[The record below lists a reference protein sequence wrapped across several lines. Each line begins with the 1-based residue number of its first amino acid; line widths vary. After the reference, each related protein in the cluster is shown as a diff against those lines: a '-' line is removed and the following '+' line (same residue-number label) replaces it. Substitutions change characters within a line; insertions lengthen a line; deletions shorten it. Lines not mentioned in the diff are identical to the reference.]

1 MLTSETVGTGGHLL
15 ACVNQPPA
23 RAGVTNEDAQAAIAK
38 SATRSED
45 EAKSFIL
52 QNESSFR
59 NGREEQRSDN

>member
-15 ACVNQPPA
+15 SLPKPPA

-45 EAKSFIL
+45 VAKSFVRLKQKRVVRMIWF
-52 QNESSFR
+52 Q
-59 NGREEQRSDN
+59 

>member
-23 RAGVTNEDAQAAIAK
+23 RAGEMNDDEDAAAIAK

-45 EAKSFIL
+45 VAKSFRL
-52 QNESSFR
+52 K
-59 NGREEQRSDN
+59 QRVCSMIWFQL

>member
-1 MLTSETVGTGGHLL
+1 MLTSETVGTGAHLL

-45 EAKSFIL
+45 VVKSFRL
-52 QNESSFR
+52 K
-59 NGREEQRSDN
+59 QRVCSMIWFQ

>member
-23 RAGVTNEDAQAAIAK
+23 RAGEMNDDEDAAAIAK

-45 EAKSFIL
+45 EAKSF
-52 QNESSFR
+52 FR
-59 NGREEQRSDN
+59 LKQQRVCSMIWFQ

>member
-1 MLTSETVGTGGHLL
+1 MLTSEIVGTGGHLLL

-45 EAKSFIL
+45 EAKSF
-52 QNESSFR
+52 FR
-59 NGREEQRSDN
+59 LKQQRVCSMIWFQ

>member
-1 MLTSETVGTGGHLL
+1 MLTSETVGTGGPLL

-45 EAKSFIL
+45 VAKSFVRLKQKRVVRMIWF
-52 QNESSFR
+52 Q
-59 NGREEQRSDN
+59 